1 MNLNKIQELILI
13 LLFHLIQNDP
23 IEIKNFGKY
32 SFSGKTKFVYRFNPH
47 IMPKLEGS
55 PLFLLG
61 IIKSYSTR
69 IYTIKIYEDDSKQ
82 YTTIIEIKSM
92 NKLYGYKI
100 KNITVQKYTFE
111 MWPESSVD
119 LIFIDNIK
127 EINTTFID
135 FLNLNLDTHDSLDR
149 YNGSS
154 YPIIFNI
161 YSPAKSIVKFDY
173 F

>member
-1 MNLNKIQELILI
+1 
-13 LLFHLIQNDP
+13 
-23 IEIKNFGKY
+23 
-32 SFSGKTKFVYRFNPH
+32 
-47 IMPKLEGS
+47 
-55 PLFLLG
+55 
-61 IIKSYSTR
+61 
-69 IYTIKIYEDDSKQ
+69 
-82 YTTIIEIKSM
+82 M

-173 F
+173 FKRYFYNSGYMLEYCALPDGNK